1 MEKDWIYAAAYQPD
15 RLLFKEVSE
24 FRRRTA
30 FYNLK
35 HSDKGR
41 ETGEARL
48 QGNLGNGYFGVY
60 QQFLCLFNS
69 FSVQIFIERISGK
82 TFE

>member
-1 MEKDWIYAAAYQPD
+1 MYEPVGHSGK
-15 RLLFKEVSE
+15 LFLKEISE
-24 FRRRTA
+24 FCRRTA
-30 FYNLK
+30 FYDLK

-60 QQFLCLFNS
+60 QQLLCLFNS
-69 FSVQIFIERISGK
+69 FAVQIFIERISGK